1 MRGERRLRVSENRVL
16 GRIFD
21 RKSDQVI
28 EVWTRHNEECNDMYP
43 SQNIIR
49 VMKSRIMRWAGHV
62 ACMGER
68 SVYSVLVGKREGK
81 SHLEDRGLDGRIVLQ
96 CIFKTWGGGM

>member
-62 ACMGER
+62 ARMGDLIDAYRVLMGNMRER
-68 SVYSVLVGKREGK
+68 ATW
-81 SHLEDRGLDGRIVLQ
+81 
-96 CIFKTWGGGM
+96 KTEA